1 MTTMILRTILCLC
14 LTGLLAACGSESE
27 TQNTTP
33 TLTSLKLQPISSSL
47 NSPVFLTAPRGDAN
61 RLFVV
66 EQGGTIRI
74 LDRTT
79 GSQLSTFLTLTDII
93 RGGERGL
100 LGLAFDPNY
109 NANGRFYVFYTDPS
123 GSITISRFLA
133 SASDANV
140 ADSTSEVVLIT
151 IPHPNFAN
159 HNGGMLAFGPDGCLY
174 AGVGDGGS
182 SGDPN
187 NHGQSLG
194 SGLGKIL
201 RIDPTTPGAACTG
214 GGVNPFVLSGNQLV
228 WSYGLRNPWRFAFDG
243 DNLYIADVGQAAR
256 EEINV
261 STGPNAGRGLNYGWR
276 LMEGS
281 ACFNPTTN
289 CNSGGLTLPI
299 LEYAHENGACSVTGG
314 FVYRGSAAPAIQGTY
329 FYADFCAGF
338 VRSFRFNNGSAI
350 ERTEW
355 PLLASSSVT
364 SFGQDG
370 VNELYILTQSGTVS
384 RIVPN

>member
-1 MTTMILRTILCLC
+1 MKTVTSRALFFLC
-14 LTGLLAACGSESE
+14 LTSLLTACGNEDD
-27 TQNTTP
+27 TQKTTP
-33 TLTSLKLQPISSSL
+33 TATSLKLQPISSSL
-47 NSPVFLTAPRGDAN
+47 NSPVFLTAPRGDTN

-66 EQGGTIRI
+66 EQGGTIQV

-79 GSQLSTFLTLTDII
+79 GSQLSTFLTLTGIT

-100 LGLAFDPNY
+100 LGMAFDSSY
-109 NANGRFYVFYTDPS
+109 STNGRFYILYTDAT
-123 GSITISRFLA
+123 GAITISRLLV

-140 ADSTSEVVLIT
+140 ADSTSQVTLVT
-151 IPHPNFAN
+151 IPHPNFSN

-174 AGVGDGGS
+174 AGVGDGGGG
-182 SGDPN
+182 GDPN
-187 NHGQSLG
+187 NNAQNLTSR
-194 SGLGKIL
+194 LGKIL
-201 RIDPTTPGAACTG
+201 RIDPVTPGAACTSG
-214 GGVNPFVLSGNQLV
+214 TLNPFLNGGDQLV
-228 WSYGLRNPWRFAFDG
+228 WNYGLRNPWRFSFDG
-243 DNLYIADVGQAAR
+243 DNLYIADVGQGAR

-261 STGPNAGRGLNYGWR
+261 SQGSNAGRGLNYGWR

-281 ACFNPTTN
+281 ACFNPSSN
-289 CNSGGLTLPI
+289 CNNGGLTLPI
-299 LEYAHENGACSVTGG
+299 LDYPHENGACSITGG
-314 FVYRGSAAPAIQGTY
+314 FVYRGQAAPAIRGTY

-355 PLLASSSVT
+355 PLLAATSIT

-370 VNELYILTQSGTVS
+370 VNELYILTQRGTVS

>member
-1 MTTMILRTILCLC
+1 MILRTILCLC
-14 LTGLLAACGSESE
+14 LTGLLAACGNESE

-187 NHGQSLG
+187 NNGQSLG

-201 RIDPTTPGAACTG
+201 RIDSTTPGAACTG
-214 GGVNPFVLSGNQLV
+214 GGVNPFVLTGGNPLA

-243 DNLYIADVGQAAR
+243 NNLYIADVGQAAR

>member
-66 EQGGTIRI
+66 QQGGTIRI

-355 PLLASSSVT
+355 PLLASPSVT

>member
-1 MTTMILRTILCLC
+1 MILRTILCLC

-201 RIDPTTPGAACTG
+201 RIDSTTPGAACTG